1 MQALH
6 INGNDLTLEAV
17 REVAQPDVRRPVLLD
32 PDAREAVNRA
42 RAVVDTLVANN
53 RISYAIT
60 TGVGKLSD
68 VHIVG
73 DQVRELQINLVR
85 SHAVGVGEPL
95 SIPDTRAMML
105 LRANSLAKGNSGIRG
120 ISIDT
125 ICEMLNR
132 GVTPMVPSQG
142 SVGASG
148 DLAPLAHLALALIG
162 EGECLDEKGGRIPSA
177 EALKR
182 AQIKPLVLEAKEAVS
197 LINGTQAMLA
207 IGILMVLAAETL
219 VDTADVIGAM
229 ACDALKGTNVAF
241 DERIQKARPHAGQ
254 IRTAANLRRL
264 LEQSQ
269 IRDSHRDC
277 GRVQDAYSLR
287 CIPQVHGA
295 VRDTLAHC
303 RSVFETE
310 TNSAVD
316 NPLVFVKNPKA
327 MDGEGDVLSG
337 GNFHGE
343 PLAFALDFL
352 AIALSALAGIS
363 ERRLERM
370 VNPALSEGLPPFL
383 APGAG
388 MNSGFM
394 MPQVTAAA
402 LVSENKVL
410 SHPASVDSITTSGNK
425 EDFVS
430 MGMTAASKLKRVV
443 ENTRNTLAIE
453 AMAAAQAIDFLAPL
467 KTSKPL
473 QQAHAAIR
481 AVCATMEKDRVMYR
495 GFRTHCEFDCERQA
509 GRRSALNI
517 LTKICPLEICHHDH
531 ELAEGKGPAT
541 RFSPTPRCLM
551 RSRRERIAVYSH
563 PLSALDSPRF
573 NASPPRGAPELSAF
587 SP

>member
-1 MQALH
+1 MKALH
-6 INGNDLTLEAV
+6 INGNDLTLEAA
-17 REVAQPDVRRPVLLD
+17 REVAVQNRPVLLA

-42 RAVVDTLVANN
+42 RAVVDALVANDK
-53 RISYAIT
+53 ISYAIT

-68 VHIVG
+68 VRIAG
-73 DQVRELQINLVR
+73 DQIRELQLNLVR

-95 SIPDTRAMML
+95 SIPETRAMML
-105 LRANSLAKGNSGIRG
+105 LRANSLAKGNSGVRALV
-120 ISIDT
+120 IDAL
-125 ICEMLNR
+125 CEMLNR
-132 GVTPMVPSQG
+132 GVTPVVPSQG

-162 EGECLDEKGGRIPSA
+162 EGECFDAKGARVGSPG
-177 EALKR
+177 ALQQ

-207 IGILMVLAAETL
+207 VGTLSLLAAETL
-219 VDTADVIGAM
+219 VDSADVVGAM
-229 ACDALKGTNVAF
+229 SCDALQGTIVAF
-241 DERIQKARPHAGQ
+241 DERIQQARPHAGQ
-254 IRTAANLRRL
+254 MKTAANLRRL
-264 LEQSQ
+264 LEDSE
-269 IRDSHRDC
+269 IRRSHRDC
-277 GRVQDAYSLR
+277 GRVQDAYSMR

-303 RSVFETE
+303 RAVFETE
-310 TNSAVD
+310 ANSAVD

-327 MDGEGDVLSG
+327 TDGDGDVLSG
-337 GNFHGE
+337 GNFHGQ

-388 MNSGFM
+388 LNSGFM

-410 SHPASVDSITTSGNK
+410 AHPASVDSITTSGNK

-430 MGMTAASKLKRVV
+430 MGMTAANKLKKIV
-443 ENTRNTLAIE
+443 ENTRHTLAIE

-467 KTSKPL
+467 KPSKPL
-473 QQAHAAIR
+473 QQAHAALR
-481 AVCATMEKDRVMYR
+481 AVCPTMNKDRAMYQDFAR
-495 GFRTHCEFDCERQA
+495 IAEVIASG
-509 GRRSALNI
+509 S
-517 LTKICPLEICHHDH
+517 
-531 ELAEGKGPAT
+531 LAEVV
-541 RFSPTPRCLM
+541 R
-551 RSRRERIAVYSH
+551 
-563 PLSALDSPRF
+563 
-573 NASPPRGAPELSAF
+573 
-587 SP
+587 